1 MPRLNVKGLLVE
13 SSSGE
18 DVASEIQPLPLRGRS
33 PPAIASKRS
42 RKKLDTVLKE
52 GMSEHTF
59 EEGSDSVVDE
69 LLEED
74 LSNGGKVPFLSLL
87 KFKSYFL
94 AIEEDLV
101 QITSGWQRCRGMDD
115 LHLVQQ

>member
-18 DVASEIQPLPLRGRS
+18 EVASEIQPLPLRGRS

-42 RKKLDTVLKE
+42 RKKLDTMLKE

-74 LSNGGKVPFLSLL
+74 LSNGGKVPFLSL

-94 AIEEDLV
+94 AILKKIDLV
-101 QITSGWQRCRGMDD
+101 HITSGWQR
-115 LHLVQQ
+115 